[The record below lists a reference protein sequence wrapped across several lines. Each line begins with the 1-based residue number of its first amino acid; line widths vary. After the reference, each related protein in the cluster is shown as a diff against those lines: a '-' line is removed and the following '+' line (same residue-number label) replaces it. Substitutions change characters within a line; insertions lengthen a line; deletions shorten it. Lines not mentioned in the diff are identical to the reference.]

1 MKFNNSV
8 SILAVEIDGVPID
21 CCSESKN
28 TDLEK
33 AKAAVCLQ
41 IEIPKNDAF
50 FKGETDCMN
59 FKRSKV
65 SIDIECQPGTFQ
77 QINQITHWLDGSNIY
92 GSSLE
97 ESNLLRTFQDGLLKI
112 HEGSEGAEMLPKDKS
127 GSECA
132 GDHCYHAGIFIVFN
146 SKSIIKIIL
155 KKKVYVHSSRLT
167 LLCI

>member
-1 MKFNNSV
+1 M
-8 SILAVEIDGVPID
+8 PID

-28 TDLEK
+28 TDLEE
-33 AKAAVCLQ
+33 AKAAVCLP

-65 SIDIECQPGTFQ
+65 SIDIECQPGAYQ

-132 GDHCYHAGIFIVFN
+132 GDHCYHAGILIVFN
-146 SKSIIKIIL
+146 SKRIIKRMF
-155 KKKVYVHSSRLT
+155 KKEDFVHLSRLHSFDF
-167 LLCI
+167 LEIKLCYVFEKEV

>member
-1 MKFNNSV
+1 MKFNNNA
-8 SILAVEIDGVPID
+8 SIPAVEINGVQID
-21 CCSESKN
+21 CCTENKN
-28 TDLEK
+28 TDLEETK
-33 AKAAVCLQ
+33 KAVCLP
-41 IEIPKNDAF
+41 IKIPKNDPF
-50 FKGETDCMN
+50 FKSEIDCMN

-65 SIDIECQPGTFQ
+65 SIDIECQPGTYQ

-146 SKSIIKIIL
+146 YKRKAT
-155 KKKVYVHSSRLT
+155 YF
-167 LLCI
+167 

>member
-1 MKFNNSV
+1 
-8 SILAVEIDGVPID
+8 
-21 CCSESKN
+21 
-28 TDLEK
+28 
-33 AKAAVCLQ
+33 
-41 IEIPKNDAF
+41 
-50 FKGETDCMN
+50 MN

-65 SIDIECQPGTFQ
+65 SIDINCQPGMYQ

-132 GDHCYHAGIFIVFN
+132 GDHCYHAGIFIILN
-146 SKSIIKIIL
+146 SNIIIKRIL
-155 KKKVYVHSSRLT
+155 KKEDYVHLSMLT
-167 LLCI
+167 LLL

>member
-1 MKFNNSV
+1 VKFNKNV

-33 AKAAVCLQ
+33 AKAAVCLS
-41 IEIPKNDAF
+41 IEIPKDDAF

-132 GDHCYHAGIFIVFN
+132 GDHCYHAGIFIVFD
-146 SKSIIKIIL
+146 SKRIIRRIL
-155 KKKVYVHSSRLT
+155 KKEDYVHLRT
-167 LLCI
+167 VFVKI